1 MYQGGEIMVN
11 DTFGGWGGMGEGVKI
26 GRQERRAG
34 RNDGKGGAAGRA
46 RP

>member
-1 MYQGGEIMVN
+1 MGVGV
-11 DTFGGWGGMGEGVKI
+11 GWGKGVKM
-26 GRQERRAG
+26 GGQERRAG